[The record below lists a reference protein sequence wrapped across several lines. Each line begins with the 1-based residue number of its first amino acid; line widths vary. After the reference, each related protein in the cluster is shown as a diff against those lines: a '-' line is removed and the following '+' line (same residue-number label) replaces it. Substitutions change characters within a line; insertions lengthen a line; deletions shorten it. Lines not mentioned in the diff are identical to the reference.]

1 MITTFDGAPSL
12 QDPSLRD
19 TPSLEAVLCRRA
31 QAYLVMAHAL
41 DVTRANALAAEAARR
56 VLAGAA
62 SPGDGVKARTEPGA
76 LVIQIASDLA
86 RSEPDSLDR
95 APLLPPEAR
104 RPMRVQLLDPMT
116 LGELGN
122 RSRRGG
128 TKLAESLP
136 RRESVALGATVL
148 MTALLALPSPPL

>member
-1 MITTFDGAPSL
+1 MTTIFDVAPSL
-12 QDPSLRD
+12 QDPS
-19 TPSLEAVLCRRA
+19 SLEVVLCRRA
-31 QAYLVMAHAL
+31 QAYLMAAHAL
-41 DVTRANALAAEAARR
+41 DAARATALAKEAARR

-62 SPGDGVKARTEPGA
+62 GQGAGDGSRAQTEPGA
-76 LVIQIASDLA
+76 LVIQIASDLV
-86 RSEPDSLDR
+86 RPEPDSLDR
-95 APLLPPEAR
+95 TPLLPPEAR

-116 LGELGN
+116 LGELGD